1 MNEYDLIVIG
11 AGLGGYTAAAR
22 AALMRQK
29 VLLIERDEL
38 GGTCLNRGCIPT
50 KALCRSAEVAMTVAD
65 ASAFGVGTE
74 SSGVDFATVMARKD
88 SVVAELRQG
97 VETVLRDVTV
107 VKGDARF
114 ESPHIIEVGNE
125 HYTAPRIIIATGSRP
140 AYLDLPGKE
149 LAMDSDRLLAMH
161 SLPKS
166 IIIIGGGVIGMEF
179 ASILSAFGV
188 DVTVIEYCKEIL
200 PPFDSD
206 IAKRLRMSM
215 RRRGVKFITSAKVTY
230 LADKGDD
237 VIEVGYETKGK
248 ACSALAQHVLM
259 AVGRKPVIPQGLE
272 ALGVKM
278 NGHSIDVDEN
288 MQTSL
293 AGVYAI
299 GDVNGICMLAHAAE
313 AQGLVALGL
322 RTLPKV
328 IPSAVFTKPECAMAG
343 ITEQQAQQ
351 LGLDY
356 RVGQSSFRA
365 NGKAMAIGEPDGVAK
380 VIADMQGR
388 LLGVHICGAH
398 AADIVQEA
406 VLAISSG
413 LSVGQMLD
421 AVHGH
426 PTLGEALKDA
436 LENVFTKH

>member
-1 MNEYDLIVIG
+1 MNKYDLIVIG
-11 AGLGGYTAAAR
+11 AGPGGYTAAAR

-107 VKGDARF
+107 VKGEARF

-179 ASILSAFGV
+179 ASIFSAFGV

-248 ACSALAQHVLM
+248 ACSALAQYVLM

-322 RTLPKV
+322 RTLPKE

>member
-11 AGLGGYTAAAR
+11 AGPGGYTAAAR

-38 GGTCLNRGCIPT
+38 GGTCLNRGCIPN

-149 LAMDSDRLLAMH
+149 LAMDSDYLLAMH

-179 ASILSAFGV
+179 ASIFSAFGV

-248 ACSALAQHVLM
+248 ACSALAQQVLM

-328 IPSAVFTKPECAMAG
+328 VPSAVFTVPECAMAG